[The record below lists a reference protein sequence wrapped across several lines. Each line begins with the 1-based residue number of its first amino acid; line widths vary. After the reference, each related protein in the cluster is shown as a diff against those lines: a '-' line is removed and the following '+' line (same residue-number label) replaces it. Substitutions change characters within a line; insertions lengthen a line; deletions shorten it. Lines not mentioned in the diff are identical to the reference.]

1 MHNVLTVIL
10 GGGAGTRL
18 HPLTKY
24 RSKPAVP
31 IGGKYRLIDIPISNC
46 LNSNLYRIFILTQFN
61 SASLNRHVH
70 HGFTLDSFREGF
82 VDIIAAEQTPESQ
95 SWFQGTADAVRKSLK
110 HLRPHPC
117 KEILILSGDHI
128 YRMDYRK
135 MIESHRKNSAEIT
148 IAVIPVEE
156 EKISSF
162 GILQIDEKNRIIDFF
177 EKPKSPSIVE
187 KFKRTKALSSESE
200 YDWKIKPYLASMG
213 IYLFNMDI
221 LEKSLED
228 ESMLD
233 FGKEVIPSAIQK
245 YYVNAYLFTDYWE
258 DIGTIRSF
266 FEANLDLAQPNPKF
280 DLFHTKNKLFT
291 RARHLPF
298 SKFNQVSIQRS
309 VVSEGCLLEGVT
321 LRDCLIGIRSRIA
334 TGSKLQRVFMM
345 GADYYETDEERE
357 YNVKIGRPHIGI
369 GENCLIEEAIIDK
382 NARVGNHVIIRRRSS
397 LEQVNGN
404 GWTVRDGIMVIEKDA
419 IIPDN
424 SIL

>member
-1 MHNVLTVIL
+1 MFDVLTVIL

-95 SWFQGTADAVRKSLK
+95 AWFQGTADAVRKSLK
-110 HLRPHPC
+110 HLKPHPS
-117 KEILILSGDHI
+117 KEVLILSGDHI

-135 MIESHRKNSAEIT
+135 MVQSHRKSGAQIT
-148 IAVIPVEE
+148 IAAIPVEE
-156 EKISSF
+156 DKISGL
-162 GILQIDEKNRIIDFF
+162 GILQVDKSGRIINFY
-177 EKPKSPSIVE
+177 EKPKEATVVE
-187 KFKRTKALSSESE
+187 DLRRTKPLEGEDDSQ
-200 YDWKIKPYLASMG
+200 WRVKPFLASMG
-213 IYLFNMDI
+213 IYLFNTDV
-221 LEKSLED
+221 LEHSLLD
-228 ESMLD
+228 NSKLD
-233 FGKEVIPSAIQK
+233 FGKEIIPSAIK
-245 YYVNAYLFTDYWE
+245 SNHVHAYLFNDYWE

-280 DLFHTKNKLFT
+280 DLFSTNSRLFT
-291 RARHLPF
+291 RSRHLPF
-298 SKFNQVSIQRS
+298 SKLNQVTIQRS
-309 VVSEGCLLEGVT
+309 VVSEGCLLEGVN
-321 LRDCLIGIRSRIA
+321 LRDCLIGIRSKIA
-334 TGSKLQRVFMM
+334 SGSKLQRVFMM
-345 GADYYETDEERE
+345 GSDYYETSEEIQR
-357 YNVKIGRPHIGI
+357 NTIMGRPSMGIGRDCI
-369 GENCLIEEAIIDK
+369 IEEAIIDK

-397 LEQVNGN
+397 GEEASGN

-419 IIPDN
+419 TIPDHN
-424 SIL
+424 IL